1 MNASVSHALTVEHVL
16 TSSADLLAH
25 ALRNI
30 QEYIVKKMLMNAKIR
45 HAKMEGHAS
54 TL

>member
-1 MNASVSHALTVEHVL
+1 MNASASHALTVEHVL

-30 QEYIVKKMLMNAKIR
+30 QECIVKKVTETNLNMLFI
-45 HAKMEGHAS
+45 
-54 TL
+54 